1 MSGTKVDLDTL
12 RAAIKEYES
21 IKEELVLAYSSGDM
35 LTTVQG
41 AGQDRPSQVYANWA
55 RSAGQAHQL
64 SNKQLQKALT
74 TRIDNLK
81 ATLAQYEQ
89 TEQGNQANLKP
100 KD

>member
-21 IKEELVLAYSSGDM
+21 IYLDLDKAYDTGRALVA
-35 LTTVQG
+35 VQA
-41 AGQDRPSQVYANWA
+41 AGHDRPSEVYKNWA
-55 RSAGQAHQL
+55 VTAGAAHQT
-64 SNKQLQKALT
+64 SNKQLQKTLE

-89 TEQGNQANLKP
+89 TEQGNKDNFKP
-100 KD
+100 

>member
-21 IKEELVLAYSSGDM
+21 IRDELMDAK
-35 LTTVQG
+35 TTGNAMVAVKG
-41 AGQDRPSQVYANWA
+41 AGRDMPSQVYATWA
-55 RSAGQAHQL
+55 ATAGEMHQK
-64 SNKQLQKALT
+64 SNQQLQDTLT
-74 TRIDNLK
+74 ARIDNLK

>member
-21 IKEELVLAYSSGDM
+21 IRDELMVAEHQGKVLA
-35 LTTVQG
+35 TVEG
-41 AGQDRPSQVYANWA
+41 AGKDTPSQVYANWA
-55 RSAGQAHQL
+55 RIAGAMHEQ
-64 SNKQLQKALT
+64 SNKQLQKTLT

-89 TEQGNQANLKP
+89 TEQGNTDNLK
-100 KD
+100 

>member
-21 IKEELVLAYSSGDM
+21 IREELEGAHTSGEQ
-35 LTTVQG
+35 LTAVKS
-41 AGQDRPSQVYANWA
+41 AGKDVPSQVYANWA
-55 RSAGQAHQL
+55 VAAGQAHQD
-64 SNKQLQKALT
+64 SNKQLRDALL

-89 TEQGNQANLKP
+89 TEHGNQANLKP

>member
-1 MSGTKVDLDTL
+1 MSGTKVDLETL

-21 IKEELVLAYSSGDM
+21 IRDELATAKQTGEALIRVK
-35 LTTVQG
+35 G
-41 AGQDRPSQVYANWA
+41 AGRDTPSQVYANWA
-55 RSAGQAHQL
+55 TTAGSMHQQ
-64 SNKQLQKALT
+64 SNQQLQDTLT

>member
-1 MSGTKVDLDTL
+1 MSGTKVDLETL

-21 IKEELVLAYSSGDM
+21 IRDELKEAHTSGEM
-35 LTTVQG
+35 LTADKS
-41 AGQDRPSQVYANWA
+41 AGRDVPSQVYANWA
-55 RSAGQAHQL
+55 VSAGKAHQD
-64 SNKQLQKALT
+64 SNKQLQDALT

-81 ATLAQYEQ
+81 ATLAQYER